1 MVQQPE
7 RDAAFLDTL
16 LNSSLSNADN
26 SSLLRTLLK
35 SLNDTS
41 TRDHAP
47 VIEVQSQRQWVLPWW
62 TQLVYACLFGFM
74 VATAVLGNAAVVWIV
89 LAHRTMRTVTNYF
102 LLNLSLADALTAT
115 FNAIFNLVYMLESH
129 WAFGEGYCVFNNFIA
144 NLTVASSA
152 FTMAAMSIDRYFAV
166 VHPLCSRLSRWR
178 SVAIIGALW
187 GCSALLSLP
196 PLLYSRTR
204 SYRYADGSVR
214 TVCLLVWPDGPPYAS
229 YDDYLYNVVFLV
241 LTYGV
246 PVVTLAITYWR
257 MSMVLWGD
265 QCIGEFTRQQEHAH
279 RTKQKVVKMLF
290 TVVLLFAVCWLPYH
304 AYFLYI
310 SHNPHVAY
318 LDHIQH
324 VYLAMYW
331 LAMSHAM
338 CNPIVYYC
346 MNKRFKG
353 YFRAFLC
360 GRCWSKAGT
369 ADNQSATTSPHGQLR
384 SVRCSSAKGTQSF
397 KLHSF
402 PTRAALVDR
411 RRVTCRNGTTTQ
423 PSRVA
428 INDG

>member
-1 MVQQPE
+1 
-7 RDAAFLDTL
+7 
-16 LNSSLSNADN
+16 
-26 SSLLRTLLK
+26 
-35 SLNDTS
+35 
-41 TRDHAP
+41 
-47 VIEVQSQRQWVLPWW
+47 
-62 TQLVYACLFGFM
+62 M

-89 LAHRTMRTVTNYF
+89 LGHRAMRTVTNYF
-102 LLNLSLADALTAT
+102 LLNLSLADTMTAT

-129 WAFGEGYCVFNNFIA
+129 WAFGEPYCVFSNFVA
-144 NLTVASSA
+144 NLTVSSSA
-152 FTMAAMSIDRYFAV
+152 FTMAAMSIDRYLAI
-166 VHPLCSRLSRWR
+166 VHPLCGGRRRSRWR
-178 SVAIIGALW
+178 SVAIIVALW

-214 TVCLLVWPDGPPYAS
+214 TVCILVWPDGPLSAS
-229 YDDYLYNVVFLV
+229 YADYLFNVLFNV

-246 PVVTLAITYWR
+246 PCVKLAISYLKYTL
-257 MSMVLWGD
+257 VAWGD
-265 QCIGEFTRQQEHAH
+265 NCLGSWCREREHGH
-279 RTKQKVVKMLF
+279 LSNQKVVKMLF

-304 AYFLYI
+304 AYFLYV

-360 GRCWSKAGT
+360 GRCWSKPLLR
-369 ADNQSATTSPHGQLR
+369 ADKDDVAQPRLR
-384 SVRCSSAKGTQSF
+384 TLRCSSSRWTQSF
-397 KLHSF
+397 TLKGFSRSNLASQQ
-402 PTRAALVDR
+402 A
-411 RRVTCRNGTTTQ
+411 TCRYAARSMNNHQRNDNNLQMTTLL
-423 PSRVA
+423 
-428 INDG
+428 